1 MKILWLNINPLL
13 PLDKGGKLRTWHLL
27 RHLARHH
34 EVTYLAFSGRSH
46 SPADLEGMREVCTR
60 LETVPR
66 EEPAKGTLRFYTDVL
81 AHSLDPLPYAVGKYR
96 SRAYRRRVGALLET
110 GRFDLIVCDFLF
122 PAVNLPRRLPR
133 PAVLFTHNV
142 EAEIWRRH
150 AATQSQAPMRWFFRS
165 QWRRMLAFERQA
177 MSRFD
182 LVLAVSATDRET
194 LQRVYGADLR
204 APVRVVATGVDTG
217 YFKPSAAADVD
228 PYRLVFT
235 GAMDWLPNDDA
246 IRYFCREILPRVR
259 ASEPR
264 TTLAIVG
271 RAPGAAV
278 RKLADQPGITVTG
291 FVDDVRPY
299 LARGAVYVVPLR
311 IGGGTRLKIF
321 EAMASGQAV
330 VSTSV
335 GAEGLPVT
343 SGRDIV
349 LADDPEAFASSV
361 LRLLRDPSARQR
373 LGHAARTLVEQHY
386 DWSAVAGSLEQ
397 ALAAAA
403 SPRPVVKHPAARLD
417 ARIERDSAALR
428 PAADTAP

>member
-1 MKILWLNINPLL
+1 MRILWLNINTLL

-34 EVTYLAFSGRSH
+34 EVTYLAFSGRMQSQ
-46 SPADLEGMREVCTR
+46 ADLDGMREVCMR

-66 EEPAKGTLRFYTDVL
+66 EEPSKGTARFYTDVL

-96 SRAYRRRVGALLET
+96 SRGYRRRLGALLET

-122 PAVNLPRRLPR
+122 PAVNLPRRLPC

-150 AATQSQAPMRWFFRS
+150 AEVQTNALTRWFFRS

-182 LVLAVSATDRET
+182 LILAVSPTDRAT
-194 LQRVYGADLR
+194 LQRVYGSAVR
-204 APVRVVATGVDTG
+204 APIKVVPTGVDTE
-217 YFKPSAAADVD
+217 YFTPSPAVAAD
-228 PYRLVFT
+228 PYQLVFT

-259 ASEPR
+259 AAEPR

-271 RAPGAAV
+271 RAPSAAV

-299 LARGAVYVVPLR
+299 LARGSVYVVPLR

-321 EAMASGQAV
+321 EAMASGQAI

-349 LADDPEAFASSV
+349 LADDPGAFAESV
-361 LRLLRDPSARQR
+361 LRLLRDRTARQR
-373 LGHAARTLVEQHY
+373 LGHAARTLVERHY
-386 DWSAVAGSLEQ
+386 DWSAVAGSLER
-397 ALAAAA
+397 ALAVAA
-403 SPRPVVKHPAARLD
+403 SQSPLAADPGAVDDSPV
-417 ARIERDSAALR
+417 ERDS
-428 PAADTAP
+428 PAFEPVADSAP